1 MTHSMEKLKTIFG
14 IPFGISRDELFEKL
28 EGRYYHYSKDMDPSP
43 NTIKI
48 YYIELAGR
56 DTKCVFFNFYQNQL
70 CSVEIVY
77 VPEFEDK
84 IIEEYNS
91 IKKEISN
98 RYYVSENDFFEFE
111 PPHYP
116 TNDFSEII
124 KALNKGH
131 LKIECWWNFKSD
143 TDLDDYIS
151 IKISSDEK
159 IHLKYENSELTKKY
173 IENLKLSDY

>member
-1 MTHSMEKLKTIFG
+1 MEKLKTIFG
-14 IPFGISRDELFEKL
+14 IHFGISREELFKKL
-28 EGRYYHYSKDMDPSP
+28 EGRYYHYFSRHDPSP
-43 NTIKI
+43 NTVNIS
-48 YYIELAGR
+48 YIEIAGR
-56 DTKCVFFNFYQNQL
+56 KAKEVFFNFYQDQL
-70 CSVEIVY
+70 CSTEIVY
-77 VPEFEDK
+77 EPEFDDK

-173 IENLKLSDY
+173 LNIRNLS

>member
-1 MTHSMEKLKTIFG
+1 MGFVKE
-14 IPFGISRDELFEKL
+14 RLFKKL
-28 EGRYYHYSKDMDPSP
+28 EGRYYHYFSRHDPSP
-43 NTIKI
+43 NTVNIS
-48 YYIELAGR
+48 YIEIAGR
-56 DTKCVFFNFYQNQL
+56 KAKEVFFNFYQDQL
-70 CSVEIVY
+70 CSTEIVY
-77 VPEFEDK
+77 EPEFDDK